1 MFTPPQKK
9 RNLNSKF
16 KTPTPKKINYFTPTP
31 KPKSI
36 FNEFPT
42 LRNLLRRLDS
52 LGVHIDKNSLKSSSL
67 ISVLITIAQNLTNS
81 NSNSTNLNLLQ
92 KETNSK
98 AIKSITKF
106 LEKNTRNFKKED
118 WGVSEL
124 YFTPIKK

>member
-1 MFTPPQKK
+1 MFTPQSKK
-9 RNLNSKF
+9 KSNSKF

-67 ISVLITIAQNLTNS
+67 ISILITIAQNLT

-106 LEKNTRNFKKED
+106 LEKNTRNFKKEE

>member
-1 MFTPPQKK
+1 MFTPKSKK
-9 RNLNSKF
+9 KSNSNF

-42 LRNLLRRLDS
+42 LRNLLKRLDS
-52 LGVHIDKNSLKSSSL
+52 LGVHIDKNTLKSSSL
-67 ISVLITIAQNLTNS
+67 ISVLISIAQNLTNS
-81 NSNSTNLNLLQ
+81 NSNSNDLNLFQ

-118 WGVSEL
+118 WGVSEF